1 MRTRIL
7 AAAAAVALSSGLSV
21 ATSAPAHAAGWSTI
35 SSSSVG
41 KSLSYSSWT
50 KLGGSFKPASGA
62 TYRYCVVGKG
72 TTKANLQ
79 PTAFGTTATFYSS
92 SSYVTRCTKSWR
104 APSGYGSYMQPTA
117 AKLTSSGSVYIS
129 RVYVQRYYREL
140 S

>member
-7 AAAAAVALSSGLSV
+7 GAAAAVAFTAGLAV
-21 ATSAPAHAAGWSTI
+21 TTAAPAQAAGWSTI
-35 SSSSVG
+35 SSSTVG

-50 KLGGSFKPASGA
+50 TLGSSFKPKPGG

-79 PTAFGTTATFYSS
+79 PSAFGTTATFYSS
-92 SSYVTRCTKSWR
+92 SSLVTRCTKSWR
-104 APSGYGSYMQPTA
+104 APSGYGSYMKPTA